1 MILSKHNLFFII
13 LLILDFVLLLF
24 TADDFSI
31 SYHEAL
37 NYFQGHIWS
46 SNNHTIISIDN
57 FNLLYLLTHLS
68 TSLFGQN
75 DIALR
80 LPFILFYIGS
90 LIVSY
95 LLTKDYFKNDNDRL
109 LSIMIFMLLPGVNS
123 AALLVNEAI
132 IVIFFSLLYLY
143 LFKITQKENYWLL
156 IICLFIDNSFAIM
169 YLGLFFYS
177 LKKRDNILLIVSLIL
192 FGISM
197 QIYGFDTG
205 GRPKGHFLDTFGAY
219 ASIFSPIIF
228 LYFFYAIYRITI
240 KGEKDLYWYISFT
253 AFAFSLLLSI
263 RQKILIE
270 DFAPFVVIAIPLM
283 VKLFMHTFRVR
294 IPQFRKKHYAFAIFS
309 IFILFVNF
317 LIFIFNKPLYL
328 VLENPNKHFASN
340 YHIVKELATKLKE
353 KNIDKILCANY
364 KLQTRLKY
372 YGIGKDDN
380 IYLSE
385 HTYPKAQKISITY
398 MGKIIKN
405 YYIIIAEEN
414 KQLIQKVK

>member
-1 MILSKHNLFFII
+1 MRLSKHSSLFIV
-13 LLILDFVLLLF
+13 LLILDFILLLF
-24 TADDFSI
+24 TADNFSV

-37 NYFQGHIWS
+37 NYFQGYTWNSNSHIIV
-46 SNNHTIISIDN
+46 NISN
-57 FNLLYLLTHLS
+57 FNLLYFLTHLS

-80 LPFILFYIGS
+80 LPFIIFYISS
-90 LIVSY
+90 LIVLY

-109 LSIMIFMLLPGVNS
+109 LSIIIFMLLPGVNS
-123 AALLVNEAI
+123 ASLLVNEAI

-143 LFKITQKENYWLL
+143 LFKITKKDNYWLL
-156 IICLFIDNSFAIM
+156 VLYLFIDNSFAIM

-177 LKKRDNILLIVSLIL
+177 LKKKDNLLLVVSLIL
-192 FGISM
+192 FGVSM

-205 GRPKGHFLDTFGAY
+205 GRPNGHFLDTFGVY

-228 LYFFYAIYRITI
+228 LYFFYAMYRITL
-240 KGEKDLYWYISFT
+240 KGERDLYWHVSFT
-253 AFAFSLLLSI
+253 AFIFSLLLSI

-309 IFILFVNF
+309 LFILFINF
-317 LIFIFNKPLYL
+317 MIFIVNKPLYL
-328 VLENPNKHFASN
+328 ILENPNKHFVSN
-340 YHIVKELATKLKE
+340 YHIVKELSTKLKE
-353 KNIDKILCANY
+353 LKIDKILCANE
-364 KLQTRLKY
+364 KLQIRLKY
-372 YGIGKDDN
+372 YGISKDNN
-380 IYLSE
+380 IYLTE
-385 HTYPKAQKISITY
+385 YIHPNARKISITY

-405 YYIIIAEEN
+405 YYIITSEEN
-414 KQLIQKVK
+414 KQLT